1 MSVTITVPT
10 VHIVA
15 PRALDDGNLK
25 LALEAVANL
34 PRPMRPSIR
43 AVKDY
48 GNRASRSG
56 AVTCRLMFEIN
67 PRSREPLY
75 RINSLLMKTH
85 ASGPVLPGFSRLLDT
100 PRTYVEFIFRDA
112 DAAMLFRLSY
122 TGKVR

>member
-1 MSVTITVPT
+1 MSVTITIPT
-10 VHIVA
+10 VHNIG

-34 PRPMRPSIR
+34 QRPMRPSIR

-56 AVTCRLMFEIN
+56 AVNCRLMFEIN
-67 PRSREPLY
+67 PRSRDPLH
-75 RINSLLMKTH
+75 RINNLLMEAH
-85 ASGPVLPGFSRLLDT
+85 ASGPVFPSSSRLLDR
-100 PRTYVEFIFRDA
+100 PCTYVEFIFRDA